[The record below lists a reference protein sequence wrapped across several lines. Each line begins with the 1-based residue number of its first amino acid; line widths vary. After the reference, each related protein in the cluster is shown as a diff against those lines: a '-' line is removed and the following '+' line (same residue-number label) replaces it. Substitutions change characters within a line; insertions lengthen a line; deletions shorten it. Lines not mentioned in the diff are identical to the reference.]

1 MSIVFDILLGRPLM
15 HSHGSSG
22 IENGAITLIKMAD
35 MASAS
40 LIYRKTAGA
49 GVPEVNTLATLKTDL
64 VLVKADVGL
73 GNVDNTTDAGK
84 PVSTAQQTALDG
96 KYTLQSAN
104 VVNESGADV
113 DQRFEGDTDQNL
125 LYLDA
130 STDRVGIGIAIP
142 TGKLHVQGASGSN
155 ILVIRTSSPSDALI
169 IDQYGNVTTHQK
181 LSVANP
187 SAATGLLNVNGGSSS
202 NAGTAGF
209 FMKGVGSQISPY
221 INIVNSA
228 SAALFNINSSGNVG
242 IGTTGPTTALDID
255 SSARSVGNLR
265 QKVLEGQNIF
275 QWVNDAN
282 TTIWRAVA
290 DSSNI
295 HHYLGAGATGRN
307 LYYNLNGQGFIIDG
321 NGIGGFLKIAN
332 SAAFLL
338 DSPPAGGVNLISIND
353 NSYATAGAP
362 LTTVNAMKIGTWAWN
377 GSNGYS
383 ISSQTFLRQT
393 QLSAADND
401 ARFDIADFNTPR
413 LSILL
418 SSGNVG
424 ISTTT
429 PSSILAF
436 GGNSARVVSLERH
449 TTADRLGSN
458 LSLVSGGA
466 TVGAT
471 DKNGGNLLLN
481 SGIATGTGFSS
492 VKLQAV
498 TAGGTGT
505 TDRTVT
511 THFEVGN
518 SKIAFYGSTPV
529 VKATALTAI
538 DASALNTGDATSDTV
553 INNMR
558 TRINEL
564 ETKLQAYGLLT

>member
-1 MSIVFDILLGRPLM
+1 MPIVFDKLLGRPLM

-84 PVSTAQQTALDG
+84 PVSTATQTELDLKSPLATPVFTTQITTPLIVGTASLAL
-96 KYTLQSAN
+96 KPTTNATTAIQLQNAAGTSVLN
-104 VVNESGADV
+104 V
-113 DQRFEGDTDQNL
+113 DTTNG
-125 LYLDA
+125 
-130 STDRVGIGIAIP
+130 RVGIG
-142 TGKLHVQGASGSN
+142 
-155 ILVIRTSSPSDALI
+155 
-169 IDQYGNVTTHQK
+169 TTTPNQL
-181 LSVANP
+181 LSVANLFTV
-187 SAATGLLNVNGGSSS
+187 SSTGAVVAGVGVSSGYSLTTEGRDVNYNGYSATGSYYTYQAFGSWHAYGSDIP
-202 NAGTAGF
+202 AGTKLAIGGF
-209 FMKGVGSQISPY
+209 RASQWDAVTLHTSGNERVRIDT
-221 INIVNSA
+221 
-228 SAALFNINSSGNVG
+228 SGNVG
-242 IGTTGPTTALDID
+242 IG
-255 SSARSVGNLR
+255 
-265 QKVLEGQNIF
+265 
-275 QWVNDAN
+275 
-282 TTIWRAVA
+282 
-290 DSSNI
+290 
-295 HHYLGAGATGRN
+295 
-307 LYYNLNGQGFIIDG
+307 
-321 NGIGGFLKIAN
+321 
-332 SAAFLL
+332 
-338 DSPPAGGVNLISIND
+338 
-353 NSYATAGAP
+353 
-362 LTTVNAMKIGTWAWN
+362 
-377 GSNGYS
+377 
-383 ISSQTFLRQT
+383 
-393 QLSAADND
+393 
-401 ARFDIADFNTPR
+401 
-413 LSILL
+413 
-418 SSGNVG
+418 
-424 ISTTT
+424 TTT

-449 TTADRLGSN
+449 TTANTLGSN

-553 INNMR
+553 IGNMR

>member
-187 SAATGLLNVNGGSSS
+187 SGTTGLLNVNGGSSS

-228 SAALFNINSSGNVG
+228 SAAIFNINSSGNVG
-242 IGTTGPTTALDID
+242 IG
-255 SSARSVGNLR
+255 
-265 QKVLEGQNIF
+265 
-275 QWVNDAN
+275 
-282 TTIWRAVA
+282 
-290 DSSNI
+290 
-295 HHYLGAGATGRN
+295 
-307 LYYNLNGQGFIIDG
+307 
-321 NGIGGFLKIAN
+321 
-332 SAAFLL
+332 
-338 DSPPAGGVNLISIND
+338 
-353 NSYATAGAP
+353 
-362 LTTVNAMKIGTWAWN
+362 
-377 GSNGYS
+377 
-383 ISSQTFLRQT
+383 
-393 QLSAADND
+393 
-401 ARFDIADFNTPR
+401 
-413 LSILL
+413 
-418 SSGNVG
+418 
-424 ISTTT
+424 TTT

-449 TTADRLGSN
+449 TTADTAGNTLTITA
-458 LSLVSGGA
+458 GGA
-466 TVGAT
+466 TSGAT
-471 DKNGGNLLLN
+471 DK
-481 SGIATGTGFSS
+481 
-492 VKLQAV
+492 
-498 TAGGTGT
+498 AGGALILQGGLSTGSAESGVTIQGVVAGASGT
-505 TDRTVT
+505 TDRIQT
-511 THFEVGN
+511 
-518 SKIAFYGSTPV
+518 
-529 VKATALTAI
+529 TAI
-538 DASALNTGDATSDTV
+538 QVLGNKIGIFSTTPAVQQNTIIDADGTLADITTKFNTLLAS
-553 INNMR
+553 
-558 TRINEL
+558 L
-564 ETKLQAYGLLT
+564 EAYGWLKAV

>member
-1 MSIVFDILLGRPLM
+1 MSSYEFNPLAKKGFDLVG
-15 HSHGSSG
+15 
-22 IENGAITLIKMAD
+22 
-35 MASAS
+35 
-40 LIYRKTAGA
+40 GA
-49 GVPEVNTLATLKTDL
+49 GGDALVANPLSQFAATTSLQLKNNITDETGSGAL
-64 VLVKADVGL
+64 VFATSPALVTPTGIVKGDVGL
-73 GNVDNTTDAGK
+73 GSVDNTTDANK

-187 SAATGLLNVNGGSSS
+187 SGTTGLLNVNGGSSS

-242 IGTTGPTTALDID
+242 IGTTSPATTLDID

-265 QKVLEGQNIF
+265 QKVLQGQNIF
-275 QWVNDAN
+275 QWVNDDN
-282 TTIWRAVA
+282 TTIWQAVA
-290 DSSNI
+290 DGSNI
-295 HHYLGAGATGRN
+295 HHYLRAGATGRN
-307 LYYNLNGQGFIIDG
+307 LYYNLNGKGFIIDG
-321 NGIGGFLKIAN
+321 NGIGGFLKISN
-332 SAAFLL
+332 SAAFAL

-362 LTTVNAMKIGTWAWN
+362 LTTVTAMKIGTWAWN

-393 QLSAADND
+393 QLSATSND

-413 LSILL
+413 LSILI

-424 ISTTT
+424 IGTTT

-449 TTADRLGSN
+449 TTANTAGNTLTITA
-458 LSLVSGGA
+458 GGA
-466 TVGAT
+466 TSGAT
-471 DKNGGNLLLN
+471 DK
-481 SGIATGTGFSS
+481 
-492 VKLQAV
+492 
-498 TAGGTGT
+498 AGGALILQGGLSTGSAESGVTIQGVVAGASGT
-505 TDRTVT
+505 TDRIQT
-511 THFEVGN
+511 TAIRVLGN
-518 SKIAFYGSTPV
+518 KLGIFAATPV
-529 VKATALTAI
+529 VQQTGCAVPTDLATALAAITALRT
-538 DASALNTGDATSDTV
+538 ALN
-553 INNMR
+553 N
-558 TRINEL
+558 
-564 ETKLQAYGLLT
+564 YGLTTVV